1 MWGRVPARDAAAASA
16 ALDSLRRLRGPLWL
30 RVRVISHTRGGHA
43 RAHPWGL
50 RAAQIRIREE
60 RGERLSRY
68 YLLQSACQADFR
80 SESQPERATGWS
92 VFCIVTLFLCF
103 SLLLSPPFLPSLTLF
118 LSPSSSLSLSLSHS
132 FFQSLLSFP
141 REFDHLANP
150 VVARQARQTEAFRA
164 IPDGAFIFPPLA
176 LPLDLLLLIS
186 LLSFLSD
193 RSLSFFLLSCSDKI
207 YRLPCRPRNFSAS
220 TKRAAVCRA
229 ICENYTILKAIPSNY
244 NILWR
249 LRVWK
254 MVSSLA
260 ASWTRRII
268 LFNTGLH

>member
-1 MWGRVPARDAAAASA
+1 MRARSCARRR
-16 ALDSLRRLRGPLWL
+16 RRLRRARLPSKAS
-30 RVRVISHTRGGHA
+30 RATVAPCESYIAYTRRPCTCTPVRTAS
-43 RAHPWGL
+43 RADSNK
-50 RAAQIRIREE
+50 
-60 RGERLSRY
+60 RGERRTSLQILSIAVCLSGWLSVRKSARARY
-68 YLLQSACQADFR
+68 GMKCLLHSH
-80 SESQPERATGWS
+80 S
-92 VFCIVTLFLCF
+92 LFVLLSLAFSSLPPSTHSF
-103 SLLLSPPFLPSLTLF
+103 SLSFVF
-118 LSPSSSLSLSLSHS
+118 SLSLSLSHS